1 MYFVA
6 NQNHESG
13 FGTFYTVPGA
23 CDGSKAHRR
32 CGRRVAP
39 LRHLPPTMSV
49 MQSKPMGGLWVP
61 ILAAMAVALGGCGSS
76 QTVSTPAGA
85 ASTVNQSANAPPVTS
100 ARADCTGSQLALSYA
115 GTEGATGH
123 LELTLA
129 LRNVS
134 GHACLLRGY
143 PAARLLDRTGRALP
157 LHVSRGHGFFPD
169 TLPAPRTVALGPGT
183 TAHFGIS
190 FVTNNE
196 YKGARICRTA
206 ATAMSAAPGPG
217 VHWQRVS
224 LRPAPRITPCGDQ
237 LVVSP
242 VHA

>member
-1 MYFVA
+1 V
-6 NQNHESG
+6 S
-13 FGTFYTVPGA
+13 
-23 CDGSKAHRR
+23 
-32 CGRRVAP
+32 
-39 LRHLPPTMSV
+39 
-49 MQSKPMGGLWVP
+49 
-61 ILAAMAVALGGCGSS
+61 ILAAVALAGCGSS
-76 QTVSTPAGA
+76 QTSSTPAGS
-85 ASTVNQSANAPPVTS
+85 ASTTAQGANAPHVTG
-100 ARADCTGSQLALSYA
+100 AHADCTSSQLALSYA

-134 GHACLLRGY
+134 GRACLVRGY
-143 PAARLLDRTGRALP
+143 PAARLLDRAGRALP

-196 YKGARICRTA
+196 YAGARTCRTA
-206 ATAMSAAPGPG
+206 TTAMSAAPGPG
-217 VHWQRVS
+217 AHWQRVS
-224 LRPAPRITPCGDQ
+224 LRSAPRISPCGDH